1 MFMPKAWTL
10 KNFGCPSLMK
20 KKKANGQTT
29 TQTRKCFTKE
39 TLNGVNQTE
48 EELKITSC
56 FETVNCLENFQ
67 IQGET
72 ILNVDA
78 FAIATPQV
86 SFGSEALVATYPP

>member
-1 MFMPKAWTL
+1 
-10 KNFGCPSLMK
+10 MK

-39 TLNGVNQTE
+39 TLNRVNQTE
-48 EELKITSC
+48 EELKITSF
-56 FETVNCLENFQ
+56 FETVTTVDRLENCQ

-72 ILNVDA
+72 TLKVDA

-86 SFGSEALVATYPP
+86 SFSSEALVATYPP